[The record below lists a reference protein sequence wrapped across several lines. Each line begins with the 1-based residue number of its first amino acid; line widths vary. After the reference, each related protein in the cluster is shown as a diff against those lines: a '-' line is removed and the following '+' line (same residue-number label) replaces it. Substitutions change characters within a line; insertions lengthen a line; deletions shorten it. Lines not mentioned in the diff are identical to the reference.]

1 MTMEE
6 ALAVIQK
13 IKNAW
18 AAFGQSM
25 AEAAQALE
33 DMFRNLGERAI
44 NSGLSGMGYL
54 QKTMACLFIGGF
66 VQLLLAT
73 NLSPWH
79 LEIDLTSGVHFE
91 EQTWS
96 EIDILCVDRWR
107 RSTEGYGRH

>member
-33 DMFRNLGERAI
+33 DMFRNLGESDELWPKRNGIPPKKYGMSLHRRVRPAPPRYQFVPVAPRTRPYQRRA
-44 NSGLSGMGYL
+44 
-54 QKTMACLFIGGF
+54 F
-66 VQLLLAT
+66 
-73 NLSPWH
+73 
-79 LEIDLTSGVHFE
+79 
-91 EQTWS
+91 
-96 EIDILCVDRWR
+96 
-107 RSTEGYGRH
+107 